1 MRLRQICLV
10 AEDLQT
16 SLETLAELLGSPV
29 MYRDPEVA
37 HFGLENGLIMT
48 GGDFD
53 EAAGFVGA
61 PVNVRAR
68 VRRARRGTERAD
80 GSFESR
86 VGGSSNRGARRCAP
100 AKRDGCGEAS
110 VNRFRHAP
118 LKRRAR
124 VLSRLFPR
132 RRTVRL
138 GNPHPPN
145 AKTHARQSRNSRR
158 RRMR

>member
-1 MRLRQICLV
+1 
-10 AEDLQT
+10 
-16 SLETLAELLGSPV
+16 LAIIS
-29 MYRDPEVA
+29 
-37 HFGLENGLIMT
+37 

-110 VNRFRHAP
+110 VNRFRHA
-118 LKRRAR
+118 RRKNAER
-124 VLSRLFPR
+124 AFSAVCFRADRLCVLETHT
-132 RRTVRL
+132 RRTPKRTLDKVETRVV
-138 GNPHPPN
+138 GE
-145 AKTHARQSRNSRR
+145 
-158 RRMR
+158 

>member
-1 MRLRQICLV
+1 LHRRLQGVVR
-10 AEDLQT
+10 
-16 SLETLAELLGSPV
+16 ELLVVVSAL
-29 MYRDPEVA
+29 RL
-37 HFGLENGLIMT
+37 FGASARPSLAAMNASARAAFASAAARCFAAFFAFFSDTGLAIIS

-118 LKRRAR
+118 A
-124 VLSRLFPR
+124 
-132 RRTVRL
+132 
-138 GNPHPPN
+138 
-145 AKTHARQSRNSRR
+145 
-158 RRMR
+158 